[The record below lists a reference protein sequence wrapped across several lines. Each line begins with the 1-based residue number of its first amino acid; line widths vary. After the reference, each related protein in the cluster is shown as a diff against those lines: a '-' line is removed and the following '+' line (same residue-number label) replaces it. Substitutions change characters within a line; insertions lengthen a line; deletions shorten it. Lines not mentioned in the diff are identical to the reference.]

1 MNSRLFL
8 GQGGGREETFRF
20 SLLQITHH
28 NCFSFHFSN
37 KRPLVMI
44 NFITTKYANYVVL
57 FLGDWILPTNYCV
70 KRERER
76 ERERERRRVASI
88 DRSSSAVACTVIA

>member
-1 MNSRLFL
+1 MNSRLL
-8 GQGGGREETFRF
+8 GQGGGRGETFRF
-20 SLLQITHH
+20 SLLQIT
-28 NCFSFHFSN
+28 NCFSFHFS
-37 KRPLVMI
+37 KRPLVLI
-44 NFITTKYANYVVL
+44 NFTKYANYVVL

-76 ERERERRRVASI
+76 ERRRVASI

>member
-44 NFITTKYANYVVL
+44 NFITKYANYVVL

-76 ERERERRRVASI
+76 ERGEESPRSI
-88 DRSSSAVACTVIA
+88 DRPVRSRAS

>member
-1 MNSRLFL
+1 MDGWMDVVSFRFVGVKRMTMNEQSTFL

-57 FLGDWILPTNYCV
+57 FLGDWILPTN
-70 KRERER
+70 
-76 ERERERRRVASI
+76 
-88 DRSSSAVACTVIA
+88 